1 MGQKFSSALRRSE
14 PQRPS
19 QLTPVSQ
26 DIPRNVPQRSSRV
39 QLNPSASQNLKDL
52 LERPSIR
59 NPWVTPEIVKM
70 MNEIVVTKTIKKHL
84 PTSPLSVDE
93 LENTQDQYMERH
105 RANFDL
111 GKAMREGS
119 RPLPSDRNNVRIG
132 RKIITEATQPG
143 FLNES
148 QIKEIFIKNRDST
161 SSVDEIG
168 REFSLDTDVVGK
180 LFLYLNMPHVHFNK
194 DTNMHQGTL
203 KPKVSFK
210 EVV

>member
-1 MGQKFSSALRRSE
+1 MGQKVSALPKS
-14 PQRPS
+14 PPPRPS
-19 QLTPVSQ
+19 RVKLTPPVSQ
-26 DIPRNVPQRSSRV
+26 D
-39 QLNPSASQNLKDL
+39 LNNL

-59 NPWVTPEIVKM
+59 NSWVTPEIVKM

-84 PTSPLSVDE
+84 PTSPLSVHE

-132 RKIITEATQPG
+132 RKQITEATQPG
-143 FLNES
+143 FLNEA
-148 QIKEIFIKNRDST
+148 QIKEFFTKNRDSK

-168 REFSLDTDVVGK
+168 REFSLDPVIVGK
-180 LFLYLNMPHVHFNK
+180 LILYLNMPHVHFNK
-194 DTNMHQGTL
+194 DTSMHQGTL

-210 EVV
+210 EIF